1 MSEKIYVVYFK
12 PPESSSQRVQAS
24 SDEVVDGYLVL
35 RDENGDMRGLFL
47 LEVVET
53 WTVETRPN

>member
-12 PPESSSQRVQAS
+12 PPESSSQRVRAS

-53 WTVETRPN
+53 WTIETRPN

>member
-12 PPESSSQRVQAS
+12 PPESSSQRVTAS
-24 SDEVVDGYLVL
+24 SHEVVDGYLVL

-53 WTVETRPN
+53 WTFETCLN